1 MEIATNR
8 KAFRDYAVLD
18 KIEVGIILAGTEVKS
33 IRAGLVSLQAAYA
46 KVENGEVF
54 LYDMDIQ
61 PYERASHEQH
71 EAKQKRKL
79 LLHAR
84 EINKLFGE
92 VSVKGRA
99 LIPLR
104 LYWKKGRVKVELGVG
119 KGKASY
125 DKREDL
131 KKKAVQRDMN
141 RELARGMPRR
151 MGR

>member
-18 KIEVGIILAGTEVKS
+18 KIEAGIALVGTEVKS
-33 IRAGLVSLQAAYA
+33 IRLGLVNLQAAYA
-46 KVENGEVF
+46 KVENAEVF
-54 LYDMDIQ
+54 LYDLDIQ

-71 EAKQKRKL
+71 VAKRKRKL

-84 EINKLFGE
+84 EISKLFNE
-92 VSVKGRA
+92 IAVKGRA

-104 LYWKKGRVKVELGVG
+104 LYWKKGHVKVELGIG
-119 KGKASY
+119 KGKASH

-131 KKKAVQRDMN
+131 KKKAVQRDTN
-141 RELARGMPRR
+141 RELARYK
-151 MGR
+151 GR

>member
-8 KAFRDYAVLD
+8 KAFRDYAILD
-18 KIEVGIILAGTEVKS
+18 KIEAGIVLVGTEVKS
-33 IRAGLVSLQAAYA
+33 IRSGLVNLQAAYA
-46 KVENGEVF
+46 KVENAEVF
-54 LYDMDIQ
+54 LYDLDVQ

-71 EAKQKRKL
+71 VAKRKRKL

-84 EINKLFGE
+84 EIGKLFGE
-92 VSVKGRA
+92 ISIKGRA

-104 LYWKKGRVKVELGVG
+104 LYWKKGRVKVELGIA

-131 KKKAVQRDMN
+131 KKKAVQRDTD
-141 RELARGMPRR
+141 RELAREMHRR
-151 MGR
+151 RG